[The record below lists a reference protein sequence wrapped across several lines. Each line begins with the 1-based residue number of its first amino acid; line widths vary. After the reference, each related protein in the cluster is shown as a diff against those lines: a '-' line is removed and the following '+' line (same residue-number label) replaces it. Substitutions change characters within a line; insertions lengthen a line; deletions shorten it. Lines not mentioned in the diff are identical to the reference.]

1 MFCNETPMIPTAAM
15 AFSKISKQPERP
27 VGGAKIST
35 VNQAER
41 DVFH

>member
-1 MFCNETPMIPTAAM
+1 MIPTAAM
-15 AFSKISKQPERP
+15 AFVLQDLQAASVRP

-35 VNQAER
+35 VNRAER